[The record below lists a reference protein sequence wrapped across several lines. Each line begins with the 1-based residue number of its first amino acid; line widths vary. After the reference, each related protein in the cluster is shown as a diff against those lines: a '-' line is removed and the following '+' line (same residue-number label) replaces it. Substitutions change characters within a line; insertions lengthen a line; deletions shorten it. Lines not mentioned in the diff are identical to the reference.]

1 MSSVFQCGS
10 YRLPLDRPYVM
21 AIINTTPDSFS
32 GDGTAGQL
40 DRAVERARQAIA
52 DGADMLDIGGES
64 TRPGADS
71 VPEAEELRRV
81 VPLVEALSGLRVPI
95 SVDTSKTAVMHE
107 ALRAGASLINDINAF
122 RAPGAEAVVA
132 GSDCGVCLMHMQ
144 GEPRSMQQAPVY
156 QDVVGEVLHFLD
168 ERRAALLARGV
179 ENARICIDPG
189 FGFGKTL
196 EHNVALFNAIDRF
209 ATKAPVLVGVSRKS
223 MIGALT
229 GLDVLRRAT
238 PSAVAALA
246 AAVRGAAILRVH
258 DVAETVSAL
267 RIWQALGDTKK
278 QLSAQDR

>member
-32 GDGTAGQL
+32 GDGTSGQL
-40 DRAVERARQAIA
+40 DRAVERAHQAIA

-81 VPLVEALSGLRVPI
+81 VPLVEALSGLGVPI
-95 SVDTSKTAVMHE
+95 SVDTNKTAVMHE
-107 ALRAGASLINDINAF
+107 ALRAGASLINDINAL
-122 RAPGAEAVVA
+122 RAPGAEALVA
-132 GSDCGVCLMHMQ
+132 SSNCGVCLMHMR

-168 ERRAALLARGV
+168 ERCAALRARGV

-196 EHNVALFNAIDRF
+196 EHNVALFDAIGSF
-209 ATKAPVLVGVSRKS
+209 AERAPVLVGVSRKS

-229 GLDVLRRAT
+229 GLDVSRRTT

-246 AAVRGAAILRVH
+246 AAIRGAAILRVH

-278 QLSAQDR
+278 QLSAPDK